1 MLSGCWGADFSSL
14 GEITTKWK
22 MTKYLNTWQ
31 SLSVDTV
38 TVNQFQYVY
47 MYLTVLLFINT
58 KCSITLE
65 NKLWISWPLWLF
77 SDMPYRPP
85 DRQSWQSERL
95 DMMCE
100 DESLCGAGTPQTP
113 CLLLTIHSALR
124 EQQVQRAGSAKH
136 SSPCT
141 GLSVFLV
148 KEHLCST
155 TKSFG
160 LGQVGGW
167 GRWGRK

>member
-1 MLSGCWGADFSSL
+1 
-14 GEITTKWK
+14 
-22 MTKYLNTWQ
+22 
-31 SLSVDTV
+31 
-38 TVNQFQYVY
+38 
-47 MYLTVLLFINT
+47 
-58 KCSITLE
+58 
-65 NKLWISWPLWLF
+65 
-77 SDMPYRPP
+77 
-85 DRQSWQSERL
+85 
-95 DMMCE
+95 MMCE
-100 DESLCGAGTPQTP
+100 EESLCGAGTPQTP

-160 LGQVGGW
+160 AGPGG
-167 GRWGRK
+167 GAEEGGAGNKGLSTKGPIPPDVSEAN